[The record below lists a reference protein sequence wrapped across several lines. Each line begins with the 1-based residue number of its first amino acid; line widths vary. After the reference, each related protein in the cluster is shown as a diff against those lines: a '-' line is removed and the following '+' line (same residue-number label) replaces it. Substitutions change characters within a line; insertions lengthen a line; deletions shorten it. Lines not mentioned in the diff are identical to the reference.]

1 MLINLKKC
9 GKLSLIIVNSEIIMS
24 SHDQNHP
31 INNDTSDENTTHF
44 GFQTVEK
51 NEKESKVASVF
62 HSVAQQYDVMNDLM
76 SFGIHRLWKRF
87 TIDASGVRPGNKV
100 LDLAGGTGDLT
111 AKFSKL
117 VGREGK
123 VILADIN
130 SSMLN
135 VGRDKLRDLGLVQN
149 IEYVQAN
156 AQYLPFEDNTFD
168 IITIAFGL
176 RNVTDKDMALRSMY
190 RVLKPGGRLLVLE
203 FSKPEHELV
212 NKAYDFYS
220 FNILPKIGELVAKD
234 GDSYQYLAES
244 IRMHPDQD
252 TLKTMMDAAG
262 FEQTGFKNLTGGVV
276 ALHKGYK
283 F

>member
-1 MLINLKKC
+1 
-9 GKLSLIIVNSEIIMS
+9 MS
-24 SHDQNHP
+24 AQQDNHQE
-31 INNDTSDENTTHF
+31 NVSDPSKDNTTHF
-44 GFQTVEK
+44 GYQTVDK
-51 NEKESKVASVF
+51 SEKESKVASVF
-62 HSVAQQYDVMNDLM
+62 HSVAAQYDVMNDLM

-87 TIDASGVRPGNKV
+87 TIDASGVRPGNNV

-111 AKFSKL
+111 AKFSQL

-135 VGRDKLRDLGLVQN
+135 VGRDKLRDKGLVQN

-168 IITIAFGL
+168 IVTIAFGL
-176 RNVTDKDMALRSMY
+176 RNVTDKDMALRSIY

-212 NKAYDFYS
+212 SKAYDFYS
-220 FNILPKIGELVAKD
+220 FNILPKMGEMVAKD

-244 IRMHPDQD
+244 IRMHPDQE
-252 TLKTMMDAAG
+252 TLKDMMDNAG
-262 FEQTGFKNLTGGVV
+262 FEQTNFKNLTGGVV

>member
-1 MLINLKKC
+1 MSAQQDNHQENT
-9 GKLSLIIVNSEIIMS
+9 SNSS
-24 SHDQNHP
+24 
-31 INNDTSDENTTHF
+31 NDNTTHF
-44 GFQTVEK
+44 GYQTVDK

-62 HSVAQQYDVMNDLM
+62 HSVAAQYDVMNDLM

-111 AKFSKL
+111 AKFSQL

-135 VGRDKLRDLGLVQN
+135 VGRDKLRDKGLVQN

-168 IITIAFGL
+168 IVTIAFGL
-176 RNVTDKDMALRSMY
+176 RNVTDKDMALRSIY

-203 FSKPEHELV
+203 FSKPEHEIIS
-212 NKAYDFYS
+212 KAYDFYS
-220 FNILPKIGELVAKD
+220 FNILPKMGELVAKD

-244 IRMHPDQD
+244 IRMHPDQE
-252 TLKTMMDAAG
+252 TLKDMMDTAG
-262 FEQTGFKNLTGGVV
+262 FEQTSFKNLTGGVV

>member
-1 MLINLKKC
+1 MLIIAKKY
-9 GKLSLIIVNSEIIMS
+9 GKLAVILVNSEIMMS
-24 SHDQNHP
+24 AHDQNHQT
-31 INNDTSDENTTHF
+31 NNDNSDENTTHF

-111 AKFSKL
+111 AKFSQL

-135 VGRDKLRDLGLVQN
+135 VGRDKLRDRGLVQN

-203 FSKPEHELV
+203 FSKPEHQLV

-220 FNILPKIGELVAKD
+220 FNILPKMGELVAKD

-244 IRMHPDQD
+244 IRMHPDQE

-262 FEQTGFKNLTGGVV
+262 FEQTSFNLTGGVV